1 MGAHQICLYT
11 FQNMEK
17 KGQIIQYIGGLSIG
31 FCTGVCVHELI
42 HNQEKWRNT
51 LDSGIK
57 NLKLKTPTNLK
68 KSPNDNEQINKEN
81 EKSESKRPSRHTN
94 EIKNNKTDDHRN
106 QLEVIETR
114 ATQEKR
120 KTKKNQTGV
129 KVNTEKKGK
138 KMQENST
145 ADITQEL
152 WKTK

>member
-1 MGAHQICLYT
+1 LALKVIKDFGLHLYATEKLVLNIILQGRYFNFPTTAHHIFLYT

-17 KGQIIQYIGGLSIG
+17 KEQIIQYIGGLSIG

-57 NLKLKTPTNLK
+57 NLKLKIPTNLK
-68 KSPNDNEQINKEN
+68 KSSNGNEQINKEN

-94 EIKNNKTDDHRN
+94 EIKENKSDDQRN

-114 ATQEKR
+114 AAQKTQ
-120 KTKKNQTGV
+120 N
-129 KVNTEKKGK
+129 
-138 KMQENST
+138 
-145 ADITQEL
+145 
-152 WKTK
+152 